1 MEWNE
6 NSEISCDLAFSE
18 AQRWV
23 EEVTGK
29 SFGNK
34 DFRSA
39 LANGVLLCD
48 LINKIK
54 PGIIKKINRLSTPI
68 AGLDNINVFLRGCEK
83 LGLKEAQLFHPGDL
97 QDLSNRVT
105 VKPEETN
112 RRLKN
117 VLITI
122 YWLGRKA
129 QSFPYY
135 DGVYLNLK
143 AFEGLLGQTLTKALE
158 DSSTLKQSG
167 RDSGCGD
174 LWYSERGENH
184 SPGTVH
190 RRDDSWDSLDSF
202 GSRSYT
208 SFSSDTTI
216 KGSSEGGES
225 DTESEVTDKMQDP
238 TKNDMSYRRVLT
250 VEPKATST
258 FNQFLPTK
266 AKAPTYMP
274 APLRKKKIDKNED
287 NRRSWASPVFT
298 ESDGTFSRSKSVE
311 SISAEELQNLRQ
323 IRFEE
328 MQKIK
333 SQIQEQDQKWQDD
346 LAKWKNRRKSFT
358 SDLQKKKEE
367 REELEKIASEA
378 PERTYKT
385 FRKMRQEREN
395 RELDNSNNDHRRL
408 YSSND
413 DIFDDS
419 KTTTRAA
426 LEKSY
431 TIDTPYTMT
440 MQSTVYSTQ
449 NSQKQEEKTTQP
461 ESLSKSTDDSDT
473 DTTFWSKRGSTVQS
487 SQQFDNTETN
497 HPKGLLEKSYT
508 IDVGTP
514 YKTKVTT
521 TTNSV
526 KSSENQAY
534 SPPAE
539 PSRRSDAPQSYSSLN
554 AETRPVIPSA
564 SLPRSYQKT
573 DTSRLSSVIT
583 PRPFGIHSKG
593 ITPLYKSFTLD
604 DSRKYNGDT
613 KRTDSTFNTY
623 FKVDRPSSSAQSE
636 EDDLDD
642 DNEYFPKS
650 SSTKPI
656 LSANQQEKP
665 SLAESVSVISSVVSK
680 GLQQAKSPDTLDQYS
695 DMRIS
700 INQKPGSSHDFGFK
714 TNWNSIGVFVTSID
728 AGSPAEFSQ
737 LHVDD
742 EILSLNGSKVSSM
755 DYSEWREA
763 MDNALE
769 TGNLTIDVRRH
780 GKDGSVENK
789 WIDASSGYSSTR
801 SSNMTVGSDAP
812 DSGKLKETRQV
823 NGIQDEPSLKQ
834 KGSTDSTVPDM
845 PVPTINASARWSWDP
860 EEERKR
866 QEKWLQEQ
874 EQKLQEKYRLEQ
886 EKLREE
892 WERAQQEAETV
903 NIARVDEEQP
913 ILRSD
918 NSVSITSNTP
928 MSSYW
933 RTGGS
938 EASDD
943 LLSSEGEETSQD
955 TKQEEERWSYLAAQ
969 QRLEEDQKRRQAEEE
984 SRRRQAEKESRR
996 RQAEEESRRRQ
1007 AEEESRRRQAEE
1019 ESRRRQA
1026 EEDERK
1032 RRQEEEQIRL
1042 QRAEKEEHERREDE
1056 QRRQEENE
1064 KAQRSYLR
1072 TNNSRFSMNFDEP
1085 DNNRNK
1091 VKNVSSSMDYAG
1103 QGNGEQ
1109 DSSSPWNLRES
1120 PDRSSKT
1127 QTDSNAEV
1135 ERQRIIQEMRKKA
1148 PVHNDNSWIRQ
1159 RSSSV
1164 TKDSSSVPSFM
1175 RRPEETNRRL
1185 KNVLITIYWLG
1196 RKAQSFPYYDGV
1208 YLNLKAFEG
1217 LLGQTLTKA
1226 LEDSSTLKQSGRD
1239 SGCGDLWYSERGEN
1253 HSPGTVHR
1261 RDDSWDSLD
1270 SFGSRSYTSFSSD
1283 TTIKGS
1289 SEGGESDTESEVTDK
1304 MQDPTKNDMSY
1315 RRVLTVEPKATST
1328 FNQFLPTKAK
1338 APTYMPAPLRKKKID
1353 KNEDNRRSWA
1363 SPVFTESD
1371 GTFSRSKS
1379 VESISAEELQ
1389 NLRQIRFE
1397 EMQKI
1402 KSQIQEQDQKWQ
1414 DDLAKW
1420 KNRRKSFTSDL
1431 QKKKEEREELEK
1443 IASEAPERTYKTF
1456 RKMRQERENRELDN
1470 SNNDH
1475 RRLYS
1480 SNDDIFD
1487 DSKTTTRAALEKS
1500 YTIDTPYTMTMQST
1514 VYSTQNSQKQEEKTT
1529 QPESLSKSTDDSDTD
1544 TTFWSKRGSTVQSSQ
1559 QFDNT
1564 ETNHPKGLLEK
1575 SYTIDVGTPYKTK
1588 VTTTTNSVKSSENQA
1603 YSPPAE
1609 PSRRS
1614 DAPQSYS
1621 SLNAETRPV
1630 IPSASLPR
1638 SYQKTDTSRLSSV
1651 ITPRPF
1657 GIHSKGITP
1666 LYKSFTLDDSRKYNG
1681 DTKRTDSTFNTYF
1694 KVDRPSSS
1702 AQSEEDDLD
1711 DDNEYFP
1718 KSSST
1723 KPILSA
1729 NQQEKP
1735 SLAESVSVISSVV
1748 SKGLQQAKSPDTL
1761 DQYSDMRI
1769 SINQKP
1775 GSSHDFGFKTN
1786 WNSIGV
1792 FVTSIDAGSPA
1803 EFSQLHVDDEILSL
1817 NGSKVSSMDYSEWR
1831 EAMDNALETG
1841 NLTIDVR
1848 RHGKDVWCRDPPSLP
1863 YKSHKTLNLT
1873 SMDPKLLGSVENKW
1887 IDASS
1892 GYSSTRSSN
1901 MTVGS
1906 DAPDSGKLKE
1916 TRQVNGI
1923 QDEPSLK
1930 QKGST
1935 DSTVPDMPVPT
1946 INASA
1951 RWSWDPEEE
1960 RKRQEKWLQEQEQ
1973 KLQEKYRLEQ
1983 EKLREEWER
1992 AQQEAETVNIARVD
2006 EEQPILRSDN
2016 SVSIT
2021 SNTPM
2026 SSYWRT
2032 GGSEASDDLLSSEGE
2047 ETSQDTKQE
2056 EERWSYL
2063 AAQQRLEEDQKRRQ
2077 AEEESR
2083 RRQAEEESRRRQAE
2097 EESRRRQAEE
2107 ESRRRQAEEDE
2118 RKLRKEEEQIRLQ
2131 RAEKEE
2137 HERREDEQRRQEENE
2152 KAQRSYLRTNNSRFS
2167 MNFDEPDN
2175 NRNKVKNVSSS
2186 MDYAAQGNGEQDSS
2200 SPWNLRESP
2209 DRSSKTQTDSNA
2221 EVERQRIIQ
2230 EMRKKAPVH
2239 NDNSWIRQR
2248 SSSVTKDSSS
2258 VPSFMRRGESLDNL
2272 DSTSGS
2278 LRPTSWA
2285 HQSSSYS
2292 SLSSSQEFSRP
2303 SQVVSTS
2310 NRTFLRNP
2318 SSSLPQSS
2326 SGSVKSASVSQSST
2340 APSTLPRTQT
2350 SSPSNQTRN
2359 KSVSGKKLCSY
2370 CNNSLGKGAAM
2381 IIESLG
2387 LCFHLHCF
2395 KCIACEADLGGSQSG
2410 AEVRIRNNDLYCNTC
2425 YIKFKSGH
2433 PTAM

>member
-129 QSFPYY
+129 QSLPYY

-158 DSSTLKQSG
+158 DSSTLKKSG

-258 FNQFLPTK
+258 FNQFLPSK

-274 APLRKKKIDKNED
+274 APLRKKKIDRNED

-323 IRFEE
+323 MRFEE

-333 SQIQEQDQKWQDD
+333 SEIQEQDQKWQDD

-367 REELEKIASEA
+367 REELEKIVNEA

-395 RELDNSNNDHRRL
+395 RELDNSNHDHRRL

-419 KTTTRAA
+419 KTTSRAA

-440 MQSTVYSTQ
+440 VQSTVYSTQ

-461 ESLSKSTDDSDT
+461 ESLSKSTDDSDK
-473 DTTFWSKRGSTVQS
+473 DTTFWSKQGSTVQS
-487 SQQFDNTETN
+487 SQQSDNTETN

-521 TTNSV
+521 TTYSV
-526 KSSENQAY
+526 KSPENQAY

-539 PSRRSDAPQSYSSLN
+539 PSRRSDTPQSYSSLN

-613 KRTDSTFNTY
+613 TRKDSTFNTY
-623 FKVDRPSSSAQSE
+623 FKVDRPSSSGQSE

-642 DNEYFPKS
+642 NNEYFPKS

-680 GLQQAKSPDTLDQYS
+680 GLQQAKSPDTL
-695 DMRIS
+695 
-700 INQKPGSSHDFGFK
+700 
-714 TNWNSIGVFVTSID
+714 
-728 AGSPAEFSQ
+728 E
-737 LHVDD
+737 
-742 EILSLNGSKVSSM
+742 
-755 DYSEWREA
+755 
-763 MDNALE
+763 
-769 TGNLTIDVRRH
+769 
-780 GKDGSVENK
+780 
-789 WIDASSGYSSTR
+789 
-801 SSNMTVGSDAP
+801 
-812 DSGKLKETRQV
+812 
-823 NGIQDEPSLKQ
+823 
-834 KGSTDSTVPDM
+834 
-845 PVPTINASARWSWDP
+845 
-860 EEERKR
+860 
-866 QEKWLQEQ
+866 
-874 EQKLQEKYRLEQ
+874 
-886 EKLREE
+886 
-892 WERAQQEAETV
+892 
-903 NIARVDEEQP
+903 
-913 ILRSD
+913 
-918 NSVSITSNTP
+918 
-928 MSSYW
+928 
-933 RTGGS
+933 
-938 EASDD
+938 
-943 LLSSEGEETSQD
+943 
-955 TKQEEERWSYLAAQ
+955 
-969 QRLEEDQKRRQAEEE
+969 
-984 SRRRQAEKESRR
+984 
-996 RQAEEESRRRQ
+996 
-1007 AEEESRRRQAEE
+1007 
-1019 ESRRRQA
+1019 
-1026 EEDERK
+1026 
-1032 RRQEEEQIRL
+1032 
-1042 QRAEKEEHERREDE
+1042 
-1056 QRRQEENE
+1056 
-1064 KAQRSYLR
+1064 
-1072 TNNSRFSMNFDEP
+1072 
-1085 DNNRNK
+1085 
-1091 VKNVSSSMDYAG
+1091 
-1103 QGNGEQ
+1103 
-1109 DSSSPWNLRES
+1109 
-1120 PDRSSKT
+1120 
-1127 QTDSNAEV
+1127 
-1135 ERQRIIQEMRKKA
+1135 
-1148 PVHNDNSWIRQ
+1148 
-1159 RSSSV
+1159 
-1164 TKDSSSVPSFM
+1164 
-1175 RRPEETNRRL
+1175 
-1185 KNVLITIYWLG
+1185 
-1196 RKAQSFPYYDGV
+1196 
-1208 YLNLKAFEG
+1208 
-1217 LLGQTLTKA
+1217 
-1226 LEDSSTLKQSGRD
+1226 
-1239 SGCGDLWYSERGEN
+1239 
-1253 HSPGTVHR
+1253 
-1261 RDDSWDSLD
+1261 
-1270 SFGSRSYTSFSSD
+1270 
-1283 TTIKGS
+1283 
-1289 SEGGESDTESEVTDK
+1289 
-1304 MQDPTKNDMSY
+1304 
-1315 RRVLTVEPKATST
+1315 
-1328 FNQFLPTKAK
+1328 
-1338 APTYMPAPLRKKKID
+1338 
-1353 KNEDNRRSWA
+1353 
-1363 SPVFTESD
+1363 
-1371 GTFSRSKS
+1371 
-1379 VESISAEELQ
+1379 
-1389 NLRQIRFE
+1389 
-1397 EMQKI
+1397 
-1402 KSQIQEQDQKWQ
+1402 
-1414 DDLAKW
+1414 
-1420 KNRRKSFTSDL
+1420 
-1431 QKKKEEREELEK
+1431 
-1443 IASEAPERTYKTF
+1443 
-1456 RKMRQERENRELDN
+1456 
-1470 SNNDH
+1470 
-1475 RRLYS
+1475 
-1480 SNDDIFD
+1480 
-1487 DSKTTTRAALEKS
+1487 
-1500 YTIDTPYTMTMQST
+1500 
-1514 VYSTQNSQKQEEKTT
+1514 
-1529 QPESLSKSTDDSDTD
+1529 
-1544 TTFWSKRGSTVQSSQ
+1544 
-1559 QFDNT
+1559 
-1564 ETNHPKGLLEK
+1564 
-1575 SYTIDVGTPYKTK
+1575 
-1588 VTTTTNSVKSSENQA
+1588 
-1603 YSPPAE
+1603 
-1609 PSRRS
+1609 
-1614 DAPQSYS
+1614 
-1621 SLNAETRPV
+1621 
-1630 IPSASLPR
+1630 
-1638 SYQKTDTSRLSSV
+1638 
-1651 ITPRPF
+1651 
-1657 GIHSKGITP
+1657 
-1666 LYKSFTLDDSRKYNG
+1666 
-1681 DTKRTDSTFNTYF
+1681 
-1694 KVDRPSSS
+1694 
-1702 AQSEEDDLD
+1702 
-1711 DDNEYFP
+1711 
-1718 KSSST
+1718 
-1723 KPILSA
+1723 
-1729 NQQEKP
+1729 
-1735 SLAESVSVISSVV
+1735 
-1748 SKGLQQAKSPDTL
+1748 
-1761 DQYSDMRI
+1761 QYSDMRI

-1930 QKGST
+1930 QKESEPISLKNYKRRSQFFEQGST

-1992 AQQEAETVNIARVD
+1992 AQQEAETVNTARFD

-2047 ETSQDTKQE
+2047 ETSQDAKQE

-2107 ESRRRQAEEDE
+2107 ESRRRQAEENE
-2118 RKLRKEEEQIRLQ
+2118 RKRRQEEEQIRLQ

-2186 MDYAAQGNGEQDSS
+2186 MDYAAQGNGGFKKPSYGFANWVTEEEQKRPSTKTQPIRPSSQIETQRRQILGQMRHADPYRGEQDSS

-2230 EMRKKAPVH
+2230 EMRKKAPVN

-2248 SSSVTKDSSS
+2248 SSSVTKDTSS

-2272 DSTSGS
+2272 DSASGS

>member
-129 QSFPYY
+129 QSLPYY

-158 DSSTLKQSG
+158 DSSTLKKSG

-258 FNQFLPTK
+258 FNQFLPSK

-274 APLRKKKIDKNED
+274 APLRKKKIDRNED

-298 ESDGTFSRSKSVE
+298 ESDGTFSSSDSEDDKKLPDLVLDDLAKRKYHVGSRSSKPVASDQLSIPQSGTQTPSVKDVDQENSRKEPCSLKANVRMQKETESMDRYEYSTLSSDEDEDNGRGFPNLVKDDLYVRKVNLSAQQLKPSVCFENVGRNVQLDIPHQKVIRTSACTRPWYNEFQGFSKHPKEDFLTTFNLGSTSKVKSDVELSRELISEFETLSKNKKDIEGGDTSESKPSQFVLLQALQKLASDALDSESIPKPDPTAGPRVVNSQSHVQTDLVDDHSSPLPNLENDDLFARKTGTFHLNQVINLGTPLTQVWEIEKDIVLQANQDESEIPDLLKDDMIVRRVQTEPKEIHVSGAPDNYNPVPFPEPWTLPEKLQSKFLCEVKKTPESKTRENCGRVINSSEKSKKDDMLTRKINLSHQSKKPKDFTPGPCNEEDLKKWEDIREASKIRHKKRQLVQRLMEKLSINSGSKSVE

-323 IRFEE
+323 MRFEE

-333 SQIQEQDQKWQDD
+333 SEIQEQDQKWQDD

-367 REELEKIASEA
+367 REELEKIVNEA

-395 RELDNSNNDHRRL
+395 RELDNSNHDHRRL

-419 KTTTRAA
+419 KTTSRAA

-440 MQSTVYSTQ
+440 VQSTVYSTQ

-461 ESLSKSTDDSDT
+461 ESLSKSTDDSDK
-473 DTTFWSKRGSTVQS
+473 DTTFWSKQGSTVQS
-487 SQQFDNTETN
+487 SQQSDNTETN

-521 TTNSV
+521 TTYSV
-526 KSSENQAY
+526 KSPENQAY

-539 PSRRSDAPQSYSSLN
+539 PSRRSDTPQSYSSLN

-613 KRTDSTFNTY
+613 TRKDSTFNTY
-623 FKVDRPSSSAQSE
+623 FKVDRPSSSGQSE

-642 DNEYFPKS
+642 NNEYFPKS

-680 GLQQAKSPDTLDQYS
+680 GLQQAKSPDTL
-695 DMRIS
+695 
-700 INQKPGSSHDFGFK
+700 
-714 TNWNSIGVFVTSID
+714 
-728 AGSPAEFSQ
+728 E
-737 LHVDD
+737 
-742 EILSLNGSKVSSM
+742 
-755 DYSEWREA
+755 
-763 MDNALE
+763 
-769 TGNLTIDVRRH
+769 
-780 GKDGSVENK
+780 
-789 WIDASSGYSSTR
+789 
-801 SSNMTVGSDAP
+801 
-812 DSGKLKETRQV
+812 
-823 NGIQDEPSLKQ
+823 
-834 KGSTDSTVPDM
+834 
-845 PVPTINASARWSWDP
+845 
-860 EEERKR
+860 
-866 QEKWLQEQ
+866 
-874 EQKLQEKYRLEQ
+874 
-886 EKLREE
+886 
-892 WERAQQEAETV
+892 
-903 NIARVDEEQP
+903 
-913 ILRSD
+913 
-918 NSVSITSNTP
+918 
-928 MSSYW
+928 
-933 RTGGS
+933 
-938 EASDD
+938 
-943 LLSSEGEETSQD
+943 
-955 TKQEEERWSYLAAQ
+955 
-969 QRLEEDQKRRQAEEE
+969 
-984 SRRRQAEKESRR
+984 
-996 RQAEEESRRRQ
+996 
-1007 AEEESRRRQAEE
+1007 
-1019 ESRRRQA
+1019 
-1026 EEDERK
+1026 
-1032 RRQEEEQIRL
+1032 
-1042 QRAEKEEHERREDE
+1042 
-1056 QRRQEENE
+1056 
-1064 KAQRSYLR
+1064 
-1072 TNNSRFSMNFDEP
+1072 
-1085 DNNRNK
+1085 
-1091 VKNVSSSMDYAG
+1091 
-1103 QGNGEQ
+1103 
-1109 DSSSPWNLRES
+1109 
-1120 PDRSSKT
+1120 
-1127 QTDSNAEV
+1127 
-1135 ERQRIIQEMRKKA
+1135 
-1148 PVHNDNSWIRQ
+1148 
-1159 RSSSV
+1159 
-1164 TKDSSSVPSFM
+1164 
-1175 RRPEETNRRL
+1175 
-1185 KNVLITIYWLG
+1185 
-1196 RKAQSFPYYDGV
+1196 
-1208 YLNLKAFEG
+1208 
-1217 LLGQTLTKA
+1217 
-1226 LEDSSTLKQSGRD
+1226 
-1239 SGCGDLWYSERGEN
+1239 
-1253 HSPGTVHR
+1253 
-1261 RDDSWDSLD
+1261 
-1270 SFGSRSYTSFSSD
+1270 
-1283 TTIKGS
+1283 
-1289 SEGGESDTESEVTDK
+1289 
-1304 MQDPTKNDMSY
+1304 
-1315 RRVLTVEPKATST
+1315 
-1328 FNQFLPTKAK
+1328 
-1338 APTYMPAPLRKKKID
+1338 
-1353 KNEDNRRSWA
+1353 
-1363 SPVFTESD
+1363 
-1371 GTFSRSKS
+1371 
-1379 VESISAEELQ
+1379 
-1389 NLRQIRFE
+1389 
-1397 EMQKI
+1397 
-1402 KSQIQEQDQKWQ
+1402 
-1414 DDLAKW
+1414 
-1420 KNRRKSFTSDL
+1420 
-1431 QKKKEEREELEK
+1431 
-1443 IASEAPERTYKTF
+1443 
-1456 RKMRQERENRELDN
+1456 
-1470 SNNDH
+1470 
-1475 RRLYS
+1475 
-1480 SNDDIFD
+1480 
-1487 DSKTTTRAALEKS
+1487 
-1500 YTIDTPYTMTMQST
+1500 
-1514 VYSTQNSQKQEEKTT
+1514 
-1529 QPESLSKSTDDSDTD
+1529 
-1544 TTFWSKRGSTVQSSQ
+1544 
-1559 QFDNT
+1559 
-1564 ETNHPKGLLEK
+1564 
-1575 SYTIDVGTPYKTK
+1575 
-1588 VTTTTNSVKSSENQA
+1588 
-1603 YSPPAE
+1603 
-1609 PSRRS
+1609 
-1614 DAPQSYS
+1614 
-1621 SLNAETRPV
+1621 
-1630 IPSASLPR
+1630 
-1638 SYQKTDTSRLSSV
+1638 
-1651 ITPRPF
+1651 
-1657 GIHSKGITP
+1657 
-1666 LYKSFTLDDSRKYNG
+1666 
-1681 DTKRTDSTFNTYF
+1681 
-1694 KVDRPSSS
+1694 
-1702 AQSEEDDLD
+1702 
-1711 DDNEYFP
+1711 
-1718 KSSST
+1718 
-1723 KPILSA
+1723 
-1729 NQQEKP
+1729 
-1735 SLAESVSVISSVV
+1735 
-1748 SKGLQQAKSPDTL
+1748 
-1761 DQYSDMRI
+1761 QYSDMRI

-1930 QKGST
+1930 QKESEPISLKNYKRRSQFFEQGST

-1992 AQQEAETVNIARVD
+1992 AQQEAETVNTARFD

-2047 ETSQDTKQE
+2047 ETSQDAKQE

-2107 ESRRRQAEEDE
+2107 ESRRRQAEENE
-2118 RKLRKEEEQIRLQ
+2118 RKRRQEEEQIRLQ

-2230 EMRKKAPVH
+2230 EMRKKAPVN

-2248 SSSVTKDSSS
+2248 SSSVTKDTSS

-2272 DSTSGS
+2272 DSASGS

>member
-129 QSFPYY
+129 QSLPYY

-158 DSSTLKQSG
+158 DSSTLKKSG

-258 FNQFLPTK
+258 FNQFLPSK

-274 APLRKKKIDKNED
+274 APLRKKKIDRNED

-298 ESDGTFSRSKSVE
+298 ESDGTFSSSDSEDDKKLPDLVLDDLAKRKYHVGSRSSKPVASDQLSIPQSGTQTPSVKDVDQENSRKEPCSLKANVRMQKETESMDRYEYSTLSSDEDEDNGRGFPNLVKDDLYVRKVNLSAQQLKPSVCFENVGRNVQLDIPHQKVIRTSACTRPWYNEFQGFSKHPKEDFLTTFNLGSTSKVKSDVELSRELISEFETLSKNKKDIEGGDTSESKPSQFVLLQALQKLASDALDSESIPKPDPTAGPRVVNSQSHVQTDLVDDHSSPLPNLENDDLFARKTGTFHLNQVINLGTPLTQVWEIEKDIVLQANQDESEIPDLLKDDMIVRRVQTEPKEIHVSGAPDNYNPVPFPEPWTLPEKLQSKFLCEVKKTPESKTRENCGRVINSSEKSKKDDMLTRKINLSHQSKKPKDFTPGPCNEEDLKKWEDIREASKIRHKKRQLVQRLMEKLSINSGSKSVE

-323 IRFEE
+323 MRFEE

-333 SQIQEQDQKWQDD
+333 SEIQEQDQKWQDD

-367 REELEKIASEA
+367 REELEKIVNEA

-395 RELDNSNNDHRRL
+395 RELDNSNHDHRRL

-419 KTTTRAA
+419 KTTSRAA

-440 MQSTVYSTQ
+440 VQSTVYSTQ

-461 ESLSKSTDDSDT
+461 ESLSKSTDDSDK
-473 DTTFWSKRGSTVQS
+473 DTTFWSKQGSTVQS
-487 SQQFDNTETN
+487 SQQSDNTETN

-521 TTNSV
+521 TTYSV
-526 KSSENQAY
+526 KSPENQAY

-539 PSRRSDAPQSYSSLN
+539 PSRRSDTPQSYSSLN

-613 KRTDSTFNTY
+613 TRKDSTFNTY
-623 FKVDRPSSSAQSE
+623 FKVDRPSSSGQSE

-642 DNEYFPKS
+642 NNEYFPKS

-680 GLQQAKSPDTLDQYS
+680 GLQQAKSPDTL
-695 DMRIS
+695 
-700 INQKPGSSHDFGFK
+700 
-714 TNWNSIGVFVTSID
+714 
-728 AGSPAEFSQ
+728 E
-737 LHVDD
+737 
-742 EILSLNGSKVSSM
+742 
-755 DYSEWREA
+755 
-763 MDNALE
+763 
-769 TGNLTIDVRRH
+769 
-780 GKDGSVENK
+780 
-789 WIDASSGYSSTR
+789 
-801 SSNMTVGSDAP
+801 
-812 DSGKLKETRQV
+812 
-823 NGIQDEPSLKQ
+823 
-834 KGSTDSTVPDM
+834 
-845 PVPTINASARWSWDP
+845 
-860 EEERKR
+860 
-866 QEKWLQEQ
+866 
-874 EQKLQEKYRLEQ
+874 
-886 EKLREE
+886 
-892 WERAQQEAETV
+892 
-903 NIARVDEEQP
+903 
-913 ILRSD
+913 
-918 NSVSITSNTP
+918 
-928 MSSYW
+928 
-933 RTGGS
+933 
-938 EASDD
+938 
-943 LLSSEGEETSQD
+943 
-955 TKQEEERWSYLAAQ
+955 
-969 QRLEEDQKRRQAEEE
+969 
-984 SRRRQAEKESRR
+984 
-996 RQAEEESRRRQ
+996 
-1007 AEEESRRRQAEE
+1007 
-1019 ESRRRQA
+1019 
-1026 EEDERK
+1026 
-1032 RRQEEEQIRL
+1032 
-1042 QRAEKEEHERREDE
+1042 
-1056 QRRQEENE
+1056 
-1064 KAQRSYLR
+1064 
-1072 TNNSRFSMNFDEP
+1072 
-1085 DNNRNK
+1085 
-1091 VKNVSSSMDYAG
+1091 
-1103 QGNGEQ
+1103 
-1109 DSSSPWNLRES
+1109 
-1120 PDRSSKT
+1120 
-1127 QTDSNAEV
+1127 
-1135 ERQRIIQEMRKKA
+1135 
-1148 PVHNDNSWIRQ
+1148 
-1159 RSSSV
+1159 
-1164 TKDSSSVPSFM
+1164 
-1175 RRPEETNRRL
+1175 
-1185 KNVLITIYWLG
+1185 
-1196 RKAQSFPYYDGV
+1196 
-1208 YLNLKAFEG
+1208 
-1217 LLGQTLTKA
+1217 
-1226 LEDSSTLKQSGRD
+1226 
-1239 SGCGDLWYSERGEN
+1239 
-1253 HSPGTVHR
+1253 
-1261 RDDSWDSLD
+1261 
-1270 SFGSRSYTSFSSD
+1270 
-1283 TTIKGS
+1283 
-1289 SEGGESDTESEVTDK
+1289 
-1304 MQDPTKNDMSY
+1304 
-1315 RRVLTVEPKATST
+1315 
-1328 FNQFLPTKAK
+1328 
-1338 APTYMPAPLRKKKID
+1338 
-1353 KNEDNRRSWA
+1353 
-1363 SPVFTESD
+1363 
-1371 GTFSRSKS
+1371 
-1379 VESISAEELQ
+1379 
-1389 NLRQIRFE
+1389 
-1397 EMQKI
+1397 
-1402 KSQIQEQDQKWQ
+1402 
-1414 DDLAKW
+1414 
-1420 KNRRKSFTSDL
+1420 
-1431 QKKKEEREELEK
+1431 
-1443 IASEAPERTYKTF
+1443 
-1456 RKMRQERENRELDN
+1456 
-1470 SNNDH
+1470 
-1475 RRLYS
+1475 
-1480 SNDDIFD
+1480 
-1487 DSKTTTRAALEKS
+1487 
-1500 YTIDTPYTMTMQST
+1500 
-1514 VYSTQNSQKQEEKTT
+1514 
-1529 QPESLSKSTDDSDTD
+1529 
-1544 TTFWSKRGSTVQSSQ
+1544 
-1559 QFDNT
+1559 
-1564 ETNHPKGLLEK
+1564 
-1575 SYTIDVGTPYKTK
+1575 
-1588 VTTTTNSVKSSENQA
+1588 
-1603 YSPPAE
+1603 
-1609 PSRRS
+1609 
-1614 DAPQSYS
+1614 
-1621 SLNAETRPV
+1621 
-1630 IPSASLPR
+1630 
-1638 SYQKTDTSRLSSV
+1638 
-1651 ITPRPF
+1651 
-1657 GIHSKGITP
+1657 
-1666 LYKSFTLDDSRKYNG
+1666 
-1681 DTKRTDSTFNTYF
+1681 
-1694 KVDRPSSS
+1694 
-1702 AQSEEDDLD
+1702 
-1711 DDNEYFP
+1711 
-1718 KSSST
+1718 
-1723 KPILSA
+1723 
-1729 NQQEKP
+1729 
-1735 SLAESVSVISSVV
+1735 
-1748 SKGLQQAKSPDTL
+1748 
-1761 DQYSDMRI
+1761 QYSDMRI

-1992 AQQEAETVNIARVD
+1992 AQQEAETVNTARFD

-2047 ETSQDTKQE
+2047 ETSQDAKQE

-2107 ESRRRQAEEDE
+2107 ESRRRQAEENE
-2118 RKLRKEEEQIRLQ
+2118 RKRRQEEEQIRLQ

-2186 MDYAAQGNGEQDSS
+2186 MDYAAQGNGGFKKPSYGFANWVTEEEQKRPSTKTQPIRPSSQIETQRRQILGQMRHADPYRGEQDSS

-2230 EMRKKAPVH
+2230 EMRKKAPVN

-2248 SSSVTKDSSS
+2248 SSSVTKDTSS

-2272 DSTSGS
+2272 DSASGS

>member
-129 QSFPYY
+129 QSLPYY

-158 DSSTLKQSG
+158 DSSTLKKSG

-258 FNQFLPTK
+258 FNQFLPSK

-274 APLRKKKIDKNED
+274 APLRKKKIDRNED

-298 ESDGTFSRSKSVE
+298 ESDGTFSRLMEKLSINSGSKSVE

-323 IRFEE
+323 MRFEE

-333 SQIQEQDQKWQDD
+333 SEIQEQDQKWQDD

-367 REELEKIASEA
+367 REELEKIVNEA

-395 RELDNSNNDHRRL
+395 RELDNSNHDHRRL

-419 KTTTRAA
+419 KTTSRAA

-440 MQSTVYSTQ
+440 VQSTVYSTQ

-461 ESLSKSTDDSDT
+461 ESLSKSTDDSDK
-473 DTTFWSKRGSTVQS
+473 DTTFWSKQGSTVQS
-487 SQQFDNTETN
+487 SQQSDNTETN

-521 TTNSV
+521 TTYSV
-526 KSSENQAY
+526 KSPENQAY

-539 PSRRSDAPQSYSSLN
+539 PSRRSDTPQSYSSLN

-613 KRTDSTFNTY
+613 TRKDSTFNTY
-623 FKVDRPSSSAQSE
+623 FKVDRPSSSGQSE

-642 DNEYFPKS
+642 NNEYFPKS

-680 GLQQAKSPDTLDQYS
+680 GLQQAKSPDTL
-695 DMRIS
+695 
-700 INQKPGSSHDFGFK
+700 
-714 TNWNSIGVFVTSID
+714 
-728 AGSPAEFSQ
+728 E
-737 LHVDD
+737 
-742 EILSLNGSKVSSM
+742 
-755 DYSEWREA
+755 
-763 MDNALE
+763 
-769 TGNLTIDVRRH
+769 
-780 GKDGSVENK
+780 
-789 WIDASSGYSSTR
+789 
-801 SSNMTVGSDAP
+801 
-812 DSGKLKETRQV
+812 
-823 NGIQDEPSLKQ
+823 
-834 KGSTDSTVPDM
+834 
-845 PVPTINASARWSWDP
+845 
-860 EEERKR
+860 
-866 QEKWLQEQ
+866 
-874 EQKLQEKYRLEQ
+874 
-886 EKLREE
+886 
-892 WERAQQEAETV
+892 
-903 NIARVDEEQP
+903 
-913 ILRSD
+913 
-918 NSVSITSNTP
+918 
-928 MSSYW
+928 
-933 RTGGS
+933 
-938 EASDD
+938 
-943 LLSSEGEETSQD
+943 
-955 TKQEEERWSYLAAQ
+955 
-969 QRLEEDQKRRQAEEE
+969 
-984 SRRRQAEKESRR
+984 
-996 RQAEEESRRRQ
+996 
-1007 AEEESRRRQAEE
+1007 
-1019 ESRRRQA
+1019 
-1026 EEDERK
+1026 
-1032 RRQEEEQIRL
+1032 
-1042 QRAEKEEHERREDE
+1042 
-1056 QRRQEENE
+1056 
-1064 KAQRSYLR
+1064 
-1072 TNNSRFSMNFDEP
+1072 
-1085 DNNRNK
+1085 
-1091 VKNVSSSMDYAG
+1091 
-1103 QGNGEQ
+1103 
-1109 DSSSPWNLRES
+1109 
-1120 PDRSSKT
+1120 
-1127 QTDSNAEV
+1127 
-1135 ERQRIIQEMRKKA
+1135 
-1148 PVHNDNSWIRQ
+1148 
-1159 RSSSV
+1159 
-1164 TKDSSSVPSFM
+1164 
-1175 RRPEETNRRL
+1175 
-1185 KNVLITIYWLG
+1185 
-1196 RKAQSFPYYDGV
+1196 
-1208 YLNLKAFEG
+1208 
-1217 LLGQTLTKA
+1217 
-1226 LEDSSTLKQSGRD
+1226 
-1239 SGCGDLWYSERGEN
+1239 
-1253 HSPGTVHR
+1253 
-1261 RDDSWDSLD
+1261 
-1270 SFGSRSYTSFSSD
+1270 
-1283 TTIKGS
+1283 
-1289 SEGGESDTESEVTDK
+1289 
-1304 MQDPTKNDMSY
+1304 
-1315 RRVLTVEPKATST
+1315 
-1328 FNQFLPTKAK
+1328 
-1338 APTYMPAPLRKKKID
+1338 
-1353 KNEDNRRSWA
+1353 
-1363 SPVFTESD
+1363 
-1371 GTFSRSKS
+1371 
-1379 VESISAEELQ
+1379 
-1389 NLRQIRFE
+1389 
-1397 EMQKI
+1397 
-1402 KSQIQEQDQKWQ
+1402 
-1414 DDLAKW
+1414 
-1420 KNRRKSFTSDL
+1420 
-1431 QKKKEEREELEK
+1431 
-1443 IASEAPERTYKTF
+1443 
-1456 RKMRQERENRELDN
+1456 
-1470 SNNDH
+1470 
-1475 RRLYS
+1475 
-1480 SNDDIFD
+1480 
-1487 DSKTTTRAALEKS
+1487 
-1500 YTIDTPYTMTMQST
+1500 
-1514 VYSTQNSQKQEEKTT
+1514 
-1529 QPESLSKSTDDSDTD
+1529 
-1544 TTFWSKRGSTVQSSQ
+1544 
-1559 QFDNT
+1559 
-1564 ETNHPKGLLEK
+1564 
-1575 SYTIDVGTPYKTK
+1575 
-1588 VTTTTNSVKSSENQA
+1588 
-1603 YSPPAE
+1603 
-1609 PSRRS
+1609 
-1614 DAPQSYS
+1614 
-1621 SLNAETRPV
+1621 
-1630 IPSASLPR
+1630 
-1638 SYQKTDTSRLSSV
+1638 
-1651 ITPRPF
+1651 
-1657 GIHSKGITP
+1657 
-1666 LYKSFTLDDSRKYNG
+1666 
-1681 DTKRTDSTFNTYF
+1681 
-1694 KVDRPSSS
+1694 
-1702 AQSEEDDLD
+1702 
-1711 DDNEYFP
+1711 
-1718 KSSST
+1718 
-1723 KPILSA
+1723 
-1729 NQQEKP
+1729 
-1735 SLAESVSVISSVV
+1735 
-1748 SKGLQQAKSPDTL
+1748 
-1761 DQYSDMRI
+1761 QYSDMRI

-1930 QKGST
+1930 QKESEPISLKNYKRRSQFFEQGST

-1992 AQQEAETVNIARVD
+1992 AQQEAETVNTARFD

-2047 ETSQDTKQE
+2047 ETSQDAKQE

-2107 ESRRRQAEEDE
+2107 ESRRRQAEENE
-2118 RKLRKEEEQIRLQ
+2118 RKRRQEEEQIRLQ

-2186 MDYAAQGNGEQDSS
+2186 MDYAAQGNGGFKKPSYGFANWVTEEEQKRPSTKTQPIRPSSQIETQRRQILGQMRHADPYRGEQDSS

-2230 EMRKKAPVH
+2230 EMRKKAPVN

-2248 SSSVTKDSSS
+2248 SSSVTKDTSS

-2272 DSTSGS
+2272 DSASGS